1 MEPAQRLHELD
12 LVVGRVTAAD
22 AHGGARGPSA
32 LLDLDLGPRGPAQA
46 PVPVQP
52 DDAQAL
58 VGSQVVCAIGP
69 DDVAVLAVR
78 SHAGVVLVHP
88 AREVEDGS
96 PVA

>member
-1 MEPAQRLHELD
+1 MEPAQQLQELD

-22 AHGGARGPSA
+22 AHRGARGPSV

-46 PVPVQP
+46 PVPVQL
-52 DDAQAL
+52 DDAHAL
-58 VGSQVVCAIGP
+58 VGSQVVCAIGA

-78 SHAGVVLVHP
+78 SHAGVVLLHP